1 MTKKLYYTY
10 PHMADQPE
18 KKIDVSK
25 MEQFD
30 PPHCPIHGGSMPVIN
45 TTPNN
50 GVDLHGIAGKW
61 CGVCIIKAL
70 EKLGVQKCIV

>member
-1 MTKKLYYTY
+1 
-10 PHMADQPE
+10 
-18 KKIDVSK
+18 
-25 MEQFD
+25 
-30 PPHCPIHGGSMPVIN
+30 MPVIN

>member
-1 MTKKLYYTY
+1 MTRKLYYTY
-10 PHMADQPE
+10 LHMADQPE
-18 KKIDVSK
+18 KKIDISK